1 MEMVN
6 KLLKLNYKVIVVPY
20 IQNPEFKLIH
30 SCRKNLV
37 VSLFNFGEG
46 NNKNVILAMCPTHT
60 DTKSQS
66 EKVRQVS
73 QFNLQEVELLFLA
86 FVYGERRM

>member
-37 VSLFNFGEG
+37 ISLYNFGEG
-46 NNKNVILAMCPTHT
+46 KKQERYFSNVS
-60 DTKSQS
+60 DTLWP
-66 EKVRQVS
+66 KVTK
-73 QFNLQEVELLFLA
+73 
-86 FVYGERRM
+86 

>member
-1 MEMVN
+1 MV

-37 VSLFNFGEG
+37 ISLFNFGEG
-46 NNKNVILAMCPTHT
+46 KTQERYFSNV
-60 DTKSQS
+60 S
-66 EKVRQVS
+66 ET
-73 QFNLQEVELLFLA
+73 L
-86 FVYGERRM
+86 

>member
-20 IQNPEFKLIH
+20 IENLEFKLIH
-30 SCRKNLV
+30 IC
-37 VSLFNFGEG
+37 
-46 NNKNVILAMCPTHT
+46 
-60 DTKSQS
+60 
-66 EKVRQVS
+66 
-73 QFNLQEVELLFLA
+73 QFNLQEVELLFLV

>member
-1 MEMVN
+1 MAN
-6 KLLKLNYKVIVVPY
+6 KLLKMNYKVIVVPY

-37 VSLFNFGEG
+37 ISRLTLAKAR
-46 NNKNVILAMCPTHT
+46 NKNVILAMCPRHYE
-60 DTKSQS
+60 TKSQS

-86 FVYGERRM
+86 FVYGKRRM

>member
-6 KLLKLNYKVIVVPY
+6 KLLKLNYKLPY

-37 VSLFNFGEG
+37 ISLFNFGKG
-46 NNKNVILAMCPTHT
+46 KNQERYFSNV
-60 DTKSQS
+60 S
-66 EKVRQVS
+66 ET
-73 QFNLQEVELLFLA
+73 L
-86 FVYGERRM
+86 

>member
-20 IQNPEFKLIH
+20 IQNPEFKLIY

-37 VSLFNFGEG
+37 ISLFNFGEG
-46 NNKNVILAMCPTHT
+46 KKQERYFSNV
-60 DTKSQS
+60 S
-66 EKVRQVS
+66 ET
-73 QFNLQEVELLFLA
+73 L
-86 FVYGERRM
+86 

>member
-37 VSLFNFGEG
+37 ISLFNFGEG
-46 NNKNVILAMCPTHT
+46 KKQERYLAMCPRHY
-60 DTKSQS
+60 DKKSQS

-86 FVYGERRM
+86 FVYGKRRM

>member
-6 KLLKLNYKVIVVPY
+6 KLLKLNYKVIVVPH

-37 VSLFNFGEG
+37 ISLFKNKK
-46 NNKNVILAMCPTHT
+46 NKNVILAMCPTHY

-66 EKVRQVS
+66 EKVRQIC
-73 QFNLQEVELLFLA
+73 QFNLQEVELFFLA